1 MSDRVIEHD
10 ALQGLTVAERFLLW
24 AMRLW
29 VKNRNNDG
37 ESAKTLYAGFCS
49 VKLEEGYVLIDEM
62 MGIIGT
68 TATRSIDV
76 RCPQCPGFST
86 DEQIL
91 IGVVTALQ
99 NADFRTSARLLGV
112 WLPPAAVRMAQRPA
126 VRIARLMEKAGMI
139 LRPQDHM
146 AAMAQ
151 DGRSQALSNAN
162 LHGTHATVQ

>member
-1 MSDRVIEHD
+1 MSDRVIEDD
-10 ALQGLTVAERFLLW
+10 ALQGLTAPERFLLW

-29 VKNRNNDG
+29 VKNRHNGG
-37 ESAKTLYAGFCS
+37 ESADTLYAGFRS
-49 VKLEEGYVLIDEM
+49 VQLEEGYPLIDEM

-99 NADFRTSARLLGV
+99 KSDFRTSSRLLGV
-112 WLPPAAVRMAQRPA
+112 WLPPAAIRMAQRPA
-126 VRIARLMEKAGMI
+126 ARIARLMEQAGMM
-139 LRPQDHM
+139 LRPQEHM

-151 DGRSQALSNAN
+151 DGGPHKLSNAN